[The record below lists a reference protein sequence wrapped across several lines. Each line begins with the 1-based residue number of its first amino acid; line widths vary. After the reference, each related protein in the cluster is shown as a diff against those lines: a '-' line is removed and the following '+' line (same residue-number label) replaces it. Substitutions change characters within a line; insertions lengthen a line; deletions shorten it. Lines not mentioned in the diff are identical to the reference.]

1 MEDEDQ
7 NNKMM
12 VDGIRI
18 FDNDSYLD
26 ELVECSH
33 CLKHTPTENMEGKTW
48 RVKHGG

>member
-1 MEDEDQ
+1 MEYDDQ

-26 ELVECSH
+26 ELVE
-33 CLKHTPTENMEGKTW
+33 
-48 RVKHGG
+48 